1 MIKYYIREAKEY
13 ETENVAGERYLNWTY
28 ESPIGRSFLNLLIKK
43 KLFSSLYGKYCSS
56 GLSKKNIH
64 KFIKNFNIDMS
75 QCKKSLF
82 EFKSFNDFFSREL
95 NVKARPISILNSSL
109 ISPADGRIFAY
120 EDIDLDNII
129 QVKGYSYSLKELLK
143 DYSTAANYNGGTC
156 IVIRLCPTDYHRFH
170 FVDNGVCT
178 STNKIKG
185 EYYSV
190 NPVALNKIP
199 QLYCRNKREWSIFA
213 SEHFG
218 DILYVEVG
226 ATCVG
231 TIVQNYGP
239 SLPVKK
245 GQEKGYFKFGG
256 STVILFLEP
265 NKVRIDKDIIE
276 QTKLG
281 FETKVNMGEKI
292 GTAI

>member
-1 MIKYYIREAKEY
+1 MIKYYDREAREY
-13 ETENVAGERYLNWTY
+13 EVENVAGERYLNWTY
-28 ESPIGRSFLNLLIKK
+28 QSPVGRNFLNLLVKK
-43 KLFSSLYGKYCSS
+43 KVFSSLYGKYCSS
-56 GLSKKNIH
+56 DLSKKNIH
-64 KFIKNFNIDMS
+64 KFVKNFNIDMA
-75 QCKKSLF
+75 QCKKSIF
-82 EFKSFNDFFSREL
+82 DFKSFNDFFSREL
-95 NVKARPISILNSSL
+95 IAEARPINKLKSSF

-129 QVKGYSYSLKELLK
+129 QVKGYTYSLKELLK

-170 FVDNGVCT
+170 FVDDGVCSST
-178 STNKIKG
+178 SNVKG

-199 QLYCRNKREWSIFA
+199 QLYCRNKREWSIF
-213 SEHFG
+213 SSKNFG
-218 DILYVEVG
+218 DVLYVEVG

-231 TIVQNYGP
+231 TIVQSYET
-239 SLPVKK
+239 SIPVKK
-245 GQEKGYFKFGG
+245 GDQKGYFKFGG

-265 NKVRIDKDIIE
+265 NKARIDKDIIE

-281 FETKVNMGEKI
+281 YETKVNMGEKI
-292 GTAI
+292 GEAL